1 VEDDYMHFE
10 LLPQA
15 RAVHRAAQRRA
26 AAHSS
31 RRGRTDVCCACGAV
45 QLDDGTYRVLTVA
58 DKQNKNYWQSVPL
71 RSRRRLARV
80 R

>member
-1 VEDDYMHFE
+1 
-10 LLPQA
+10 
-15 RAVHRAAQRRA
+15 
-26 AAHSS
+26 
-31 RRGRTDVCCACGAV
+31 V

>member
-1 VEDDYMHFE
+1 MQCNEA
-10 LLPQA
+10 L
-15 RAVHRAAQRRA
+15 QRI
-26 AAHSS
+26 
-31 RRGRTDVCCACGAV
+31 RRGEAGLTLVSRGAV